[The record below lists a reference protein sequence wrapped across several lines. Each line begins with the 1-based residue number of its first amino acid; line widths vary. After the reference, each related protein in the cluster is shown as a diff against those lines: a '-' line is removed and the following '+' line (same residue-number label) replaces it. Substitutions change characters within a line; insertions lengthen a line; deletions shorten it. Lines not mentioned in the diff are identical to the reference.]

1 MVFVDDEE
9 SPNLKPKAVLD
20 SVAGVTPNLK
30 PEPEL
35 TPEPNIPPP
44 NPVEGLAFVPGLAVS
59 QQTQFSL
66 SASL

>member
-44 NPVEGLAFVPGLAVS
+44 NPVEGL
-59 QQTQFSL
+59 
-66 SASL
+66 